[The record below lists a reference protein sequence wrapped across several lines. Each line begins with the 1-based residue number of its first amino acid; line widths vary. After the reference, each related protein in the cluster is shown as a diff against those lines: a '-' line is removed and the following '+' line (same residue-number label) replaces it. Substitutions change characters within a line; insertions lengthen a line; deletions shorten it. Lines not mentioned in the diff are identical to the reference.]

1 MSAPPPPIRELTPVD
16 LTPTPEE
23 LKIEQERRRRLHP
36 DTLALREAMHRRLL
50 EIVDLP
56 SLKPED
62 IEDPRFRRYMDKI
75 VDELLDEF
83 ADRIPAVTTRAEI
96 KKDFLAETLGLG
108 ALEDLIADDSITE
121 IMVIDRQTV
130 YVERKGRL
138 ELVPVGFGSEAA
150 LRAVIER
157 IIMPLGRRIDESQP
171 LVDARLR
178 DGSRVNAIIPP
189 LALRG
194 PALTIRKFSK
204 RPYSLDELR
213 SFGAMDERIQRFLV
227 RCVKARKNI
236 VVSGGTGSGK
246 TTLLNALSQ
255 HIDRSERIITIEDSA
270 ELKLMQPH
278 VVSLETRPANFEGQG
293 AFTIRDLVKNALRM
307 RPDRIIVG
315 ECRGGEALDMLQAMN
330 TGHDGSLTTL
340 HANNPAEAI
349 SRLETLCLMA
359 DVELPA
365 KAIRA
370 QIANAVHVIVQ
381 QTRYAD
387 GSRRISHVSEITG
400 LTEEGEVEMHP
411 LFVFQREPARVGA
424 EHHERVRGRFR
435 ATGYV
440 PTFMNELYALG
451 LIKPGEAF

>member
-1 MSAPPPPIRELTPVD
+1 MVPQGKIKEITPVD
-16 LTPTPEE
+16 LDPTPEE
-23 LKIEQERRRRLHP
+23 MKIEQERRRRLHP
-36 DTLALREAMHRRLL
+36 DTLAVREAMHRRLL

-56 SLKPED
+56 SLRPED
-62 IEDPRFRRYMDKI
+62 IEDPRFVRHMSKI
-75 VDELLDEF
+75 IDELLEEF
-83 ADRIPAVTTRAEI
+83 SDQIPPITTREEI
-96 KKDFLAETLGLG
+96 KKDFLAEALGLG
-108 ALEDLIADDSITE
+108 ALEELIADDAVTE

-138 ELVPVGFGSEAA
+138 ELVPVGFGSEGA
-150 LRAVIER
+150 LRSVIER

-213 SFGAMDERIQRFLV
+213 SFGAMDERIQRFIV
-227 RCVKARKNI
+227 RCVQARKNI
-236 VVSGGTGSGK
+236 IISGGTGSGK
-246 TTLLNALSQ
+246 TTLLNAVSQ
-255 HIDRSERIITIEDSA
+255 HIHRSERIVTIEDSA
-270 ELKLMQPH
+270 ELKLLQPH
-278 VVSLETRPANFEGQG
+278 VVGLETRPANFEGQG
-293 AFTIRDLVKNALRM
+293 AFTIRDLVKNSLRM
-307 RPDRIIVG
+307 RPDRIVVG

-340 HANNPAEAI
+340 HANNPNEAI

-381 QTRYAD
+381 QARFAD
-387 GSRRISHVSEITG
+387 GSRRITHVSEITG
-400 LTEEGEVEMHP
+400 MNDEGEVEMHP
-411 LFVFQREPARVGA
+411 LFVFQRHASRVGA
-424 EHHERVRGRFR
+424 EHHEKIQGRFR
-435 ATGYV
+435 STGYV
-440 PTFMNELYALG
+440 PSFINEFYAMG
-451 LIKPGEAF
+451 LIQPGEAF